1 MSLNNAEASSSKHKD
16 RKHKSKS
23 KEHKHKSK
31 SGKEHK
37 SSKVKTSGVEGPFE
51 HRIQRMRLS
60 VPPKY
65 AANWLAGVRET
76 LDGMLMR

>member
-1 MSLNNAEASSSKHKD
+1 MSLNNAEASSSKHKE
-16 RKHKSKS
+16 RKSKSKS

-31 SGKEHK
+31 SKERK
-37 SSKVKTSGVEGPFE
+37 SSKKVGASVEGPFE
-51 HRIQRMRLS
+51 HRVQRMRLS

-65 AANWLAGVRET
+65 AGNWLDGVRET